1 MKRIESAANP
11 HFKSLRQ
18 LVESSRERRVS
29 GLSVLDG
36 VHLVQAYEGGI
47 GAPEQLWVSE
57 NGLRNSEIKQLVKNT
72 SSPQILLLADR
83 LFDQLSQVATPT
95 GIIAVVKTPRS
106 RPAPADMPACVL
118 LEGIQD
124 PGNVGSILR
133 TAAAAGVRHVLLSK
147 ASVHAWSPRVLRA
160 GMGAHFM
167 LEIHEQEDLVA
178 VAARFQGKVVAAS
191 RGAARPLY
199 GCDLTGKVAM
209 MFGNEGAG
217 LSRSLRAAANEEVS
231 IPMPGP
237 VESLNVAAA
246 VAVCLFERVR
256 QLSAAGTRRS
266 A

>member
-1 MKRIESAANP
+1 MKKIESAANP

-18 LVESSRERRVS
+18 LVDSSRERKAS

-36 VHLVQAYEGGI
+36 AHLVQVYEGGI
-47 GAPEQLWVSE
+47 GAPQQLWVSE
-57 NGLRNSEIKQLVKNT
+57 SGLKNNEIKQLVNNT
-72 SSPQILLLADR
+72 SSPQVLLLADR

-95 GIIAVVKTPRS
+95 GIIAVVKTPRP
-106 RPAPADMPACVL
+106 RPAPADMTACVL

-167 LEIHEQEDLVA
+167 LEIHEQEDLLA
-178 VAARFQGKVVAAS
+178 VAARFKGKVVAAS
-191 RGAARPLY
+191 RGAACPVY

-209 MFGNEGAG
+209 MFGNEGGG
-217 LSRSLRAAANEEVS
+217 LTQSLRAAAHEEVS

-256 QLSAAGTRRS
+256 QLSAAGLTRSR
-266 A
+266 